1 MGRQLLSIRHQIFKY
16 TDDLDLAEVFTFN
29 LTLGLVSEVS
39 HHPGLLNYWNYSTM
53 QDLLKNYQ
61 DSLPDLPLQMLIFSS
76 ETTNS
81 ECQCEKIL
89 SMYLNSRLGL
99 GIKGS
104 LKYSLRNGQTTLS
117 PSLFGKWQS
126 TSSSKTVH

>member
-1 MGRQLLSIRHQIFKY
+1 MGRQLLSIRHHILKFL
-16 TDDLDLAEVFTFN
+16 DDLVLAEVFSIN
-29 LTLGLVSEVS
+29 LLLGLVSEVS
-39 HHPGLLNYWNYSTM
+39 HYPGLLNYWNYSTM